1 MNIMKTDFL
10 ITISKIFVLMI
21 QSKGIPLCLPNN
33 MTWDPATGKTRTTSE
48 ERSSL
53 YVVPTAI
60 ELLQK
65 IKGTTYFVM
74 CTIVLLR
81 A

>member
-1 MNIMKTDFL
+1 
-10 ITISKIFVLMI
+10 
-21 QSKGIPLCLPNN
+21 
-33 MTWDPATGKTRTTSE
+33 MTWDPATGKTQTTSE

-74 CTIVLLR
+74 CTIVLL
-81 A
+81 